1 MTITFELPSEVEAR
15 LVEEAKAKG
24 VSIDQIVKHY
34 LVRRAQTSPHATSQL
49 TPEELDCA
57 LEEAAD
63 LIPEGIPPLS
73 DEAMSRE
80 TIYTRED
87 DWK

>member
-1 MTITFELPSEVEAR
+1 MTTAFNQSP
-15 LVEEAKAKG
+15 EENPK
-24 VSIDQIVKHY
+24 
-34 LVRRAQTSPHATSQL
+34 PL
-49 TPEELDCA
+49 TPEDVDQG

-80 TIYTRED
+80 SIYTRED
-87 DWK
+87 EWNR